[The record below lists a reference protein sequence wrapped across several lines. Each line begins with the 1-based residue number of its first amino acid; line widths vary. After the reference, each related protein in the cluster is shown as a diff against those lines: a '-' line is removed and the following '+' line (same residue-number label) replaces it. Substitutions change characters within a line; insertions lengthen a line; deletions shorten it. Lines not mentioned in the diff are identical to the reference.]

1 MFSAEQLRDAWA
13 TIVAAQDP
21 AVAFY
26 SVANVVRD
34 KVDQP
39 EAPHVRWRI
48 HTSELVRNEDREYR
62 ARFNVVMGVYR
73 ITATDREADEVVTD
87 HSLALDLARK
97 LCMEFSATYGNDT
110 YNLRLGDPYFE
121 AFVEAGTDNHTG
133 VIINVDVYDDTPY
146 CADPIEIAPPGTAC
160 PLTVTVNG
168 SEITEVADPCD
179 APTLALTVED
189 QDGNP
194 VDVTFDGL
202 AIVVDMPAPSI
213 LPYENKAA
221 AVADTNTVPTTAQV
235 VHVVSTRRF
244 YPCNGTS
251 TVSEIV
257 TGENYLI
264 PVREESETLYTTVE
278 GTEVKIQINT

>member
-1 MFSAEQLRDAWA
+1 MFSAEQLRDAFA

-34 KVDQP
+34 SVAEP

-48 HTSELVRNEDREYR
+48 HTSELVRNEDKEYR

-73 ITATDREADEVVTD
+73 ITATDRTADAVVTD

-133 VIINVDVYDDTPY
+133 VIINVDVYDDSPY
-146 CADPIEIAPPGTAC
+146 CADPIEINPPGTAC

-168 SEITEVADPCD
+168 AEITEVADPCD

-194 VDVTFDGL
+194 VAVTFDGL
-202 AIVVDMPAPSI
+202 AIVVDMPNPI
-213 LPYENKAA
+213 LSYPDKAA
-221 AVADTNTVPTTAQV
+221 ALADTDTVPTTRQF
-235 VHVVSTRRF
+235 VHVVSTRRV
-244 YPCNGTS
+244 YVGNDSDDVATL
-251 TVSEIV
+251 VAAE
-257 TGENYLI
+257 EYLL
-264 PVREESETLYTTVE
+264 PVREQSETLYTTVE
-278 GTEVKIQINT
+278 GTEVKIQINQ